1 MGATLVPMTIRIPSS
16 LKWLINKHA
25 RLASQIESTQS
36 VLDKSKELYLEMVW
50 ENRRAEENHAL
61 LVECNRRHLAQL
73 QKDLA
78 AIASTLLLHDIPID
92 PEIIAPIKTQQKV
105 RHFPHGEITRLIFE
119 VLKLAKGQPKSTT
132 EIFIFIRAH
141 SPKIM
146 SAADDEA
153 LRISVRKRLKTLHA
167 EQKVELFGRT
177 LRGQEG
183 RWVLARE
190 L

>member
-1 MGATLVPMTIRIPSS
+1 MGATLAPMTVRIPSS

-25 RLASQIESTQS
+25 RLAAQIESTRS
-36 VLDKSKELYLEMVW
+36 VLDTSKELYIDMVW

-61 LVECNRRHLAQL
+61 LVECNRRYLAQL

-78 AIASTLLLHDIPID
+78 AISSTLLLHDIPID
-92 PEIIAPIKTQQKV
+92 PEIIAPIKTQQKA

-119 VLKLAKGQPKSTT
+119 FLKLAKGQPKSTT
-132 EIFIFIRAH
+132 EIFIFIQAH
-141 SPKIM
+141 SQKIM
-146 SAADDEA
+146 SETDDEA
-153 LRISVRKRLKTLHA
+153 LRVSVRKRLKTLHA

-177 LRGQEG
+177 IHGQEG
-183 RWVLARE
+183 RWILAGE